1 MLFVGYNRAFMLSQL
16 QRVSLTC
23 FLALCVLVLTA
34 PFALA
39 QVMPPASPTLPPI
52 DRSVRVHYL
61 LSENLA
67 PLSIADT
74 VAFAALDTAVN
85 TPKEYKT
92 HWDGFGMRIGLIT
105 ANYAL
110 KSTME
115 VAMGSVW
122 GEDPRYVATD
132 GQRFGSRAGHVIKMT
147 FMARDRNGK
156 TMPAYSRYFAYP
168 ASSFIENAWEP
179 KSQATTGNAVA
190 RIGLGFL
197 SRLGENAYLEFIAPR
212 K

>member
-1 MLFVGYNRAFMLSQL
+1 VIFVCISVAVTPLAFAQTPAVASAPS
-16 QRVSLTC
+16 SL
-23 FLALCVLVLTA
+23 
-34 PFALA
+34 P
-39 QVMPPASPTLPPI
+39 QI
-52 DRSVRVHYL
+52 DGSVRVHYL
-61 LSENLA
+61 LSENLG

-115 VAMGSVW
+115 VGMGGLW
-122 GEDPRYVATD
+122 GEDPRYLRTEGTRLGGRV
-132 GQRFGSRAGHVIKMT
+132 GHVIKMT

-179 KSQATTGNAVA
+179 HSQNSTGNAVT

-197 SRLGENAYLEFIAPR
+197 SKLGENAWLEFIAPR
-212 K
+212 R